1 MEVVFD
7 QIKTNRPLTHFTMK
21 SWHQLMTRHQE
32 TVTGLRVEGGRVI
45 RVQVTFERKGVCKL
59 HSNNPKRFDGIVH
72 EYCPPEH
79 VQSEMDRLLDYH
91 RDIDKKH
98 ISTHVEA
105 AWLHHRFVR
114 THPFE
119 DGPDLRSPFTS
130 STIRN
135 ELPLAAI
142 QPAGKIHQA
151 ALVDGM
157 VFLGANASIRSCQP
171 G

>member
-21 SWHQLMTRHQE
+21 SWHQLLTRHQE

-45 RVQVTFERKGVCKL
+45 CVQVTFERKGVCKL

-114 THPFE
+114 THPFQ
-119 DGPDLRSPFTS
+119 DGNGRMSRLLIAYVYLKRWEIPPIITA
-130 STIRN
+130 
-135 ELPLAAI
+135 E
-142 QPAGKIHQA
+142 GKSAYTA
-151 ALVDGM
+151 ALENGGSRQSET
-157 VFLGANASIRSCQP
+157 LL
-171 G
+171 

>member
-105 AWLHHRFVR
+105 V
-114 THPFE
+114 
-119 DGPDLRSPFTS
+119 
-130 STIRN
+130 
-135 ELPLAAI
+135 
-142 QPAGKIHQA
+142 
-151 ALVDGM
+151 
-157 VFLGANASIRSCQP
+157 
-171 G
+171 